1 MIGVADGGMVGVRV
15 GLVRS
20 GRPAGVGSRLAAKG
34 ELLSDCVGAAS
45 RPNGDARKAESDVRT
60 GLNNA
65 DCVSAGAAR
74 STGRSSSSSSSE
86 RIVQCSCPPSEVSLT
101 SKTSGRIVKCSSTP
115 SGLSDLD
122 GDDLMLREGDPV
134 RTRSKSPDPERGKG
148 AK

>member
-74 STGRSSSSSSSE
+74 STGRSSSSSLSE
-86 RIVQCSCPPSEVSLT
+86 RIVHCSCPPSEVSL
-101 SKTSGRIVKCSSTP
+101 TSGRIVKCSSTP

-122 GDDLMLREGDPV
+122 GDDLILREGDPV